1 MNILQKEDDF
11 YGKVHF
17 QYSYIFTY
25 KKTEYKE
32 QNSIH
37 SHFKLKVKLKIS
49 TSFVNFVQTSFKT
62 LN

>member
-1 MNILQKEDDF
+1 MIFMVK
-11 YGKVHF
+11 
-17 QYSYIFTY
+17 YIFSIHIFLPT
-25 KKTEYKE
+25 KSKNENRKYKE